1 MNLLNHT
8 IQLLQQALQ
17 NLQQMQGKQEVK
29 DILPQLTQAVD
40 SIPEEFKELVPY
52 QVEVSDRHLNHR
64 QSKECIIKTV
74 EQFRQWRAMECLK
87 AETFEE
93 VMAAHNQ
100 YYYRTLRQQVYRF
113 IVITDG
119 FRYSR
124 GEARE
129 KLAHCPF
136 CKFQNLLTYVTAH
149 VLKKHAN
156 NYQIYNCSIC
166 NKDFQS
172 HRLLV
177 MHIHNYHKEGVTPK
191 KRNGMAPRK
200 ELSEQEQEDED
211 IIFEEADSPEI
222 SL

>member
-8 IQLLQQALQ
+8 IKLLQQALQ
-17 NLQQMQGKQEVK
+17 NLQQMQGKEEAK
-29 DILPQLTQAVD
+29 DVLQQFSKAVD
-40 SIPEEFKELVPY
+40 PITEEFKEFVPY
-52 QVEVSDRHLNHR
+52 QVEISEKHLS
-64 QSKECIIKTV
+64 QILSKEYIIKTV
-74 EQFRQWRAMECLK
+74 EQFRQWRATECMK

-93 VMAAHNQ
+93 VMEAHNQ
-100 YYYRTLRQQVYRF
+100 YYYKTLRQQVYRF

-191 KRNGMAPRK
+191 KKNGITLRK
-200 ELSEQEQEDED
+200 ELSQQEDDDE
-211 IIFEEADSPEI
+211 IFEEADSPEI